1 MVDIAKRY
9 MRMDWEWKSER
20 IAVGWVS
27 GGGGGEGKVTPGML
41 LVIARKD
48 RESEIKHF
56 ENEFG

>member
-1 MVDIAKRY
+1 MKKRA
-9 MRMDWEWKSER
+9 DCCGVGEWGR
-20 IAVGWVS
+20 
-27 GGGGGEGKVTPGML
+27 GGGNAWDKVTPGML